1 MGKIAKARH
10 IGSEETAH
18 HLRGALVRLGMDR
31 EELLAD
37 IRETATDHEG
47 LLRIIMR
54 EIDEV
59 VLSRKLA
66 VLSEDGIEA
75 TFVVSN
81 RRLIELRTNDTNQ
94 PDVNGGGTE
103 PEVAAL
109 AYAQSI
115 KKIGGQAAGVTLQHI
130 GRASKLPT
138 SSTACSAVCLSE
150 ISETLG
156 RENRMHNFF
165 RMIRTRA
172 KGWIVLVSEGTDVWR
187 EGPEAILVRLDT
199 LERITA
205 ANRETEGSLRRLYR
219 AGPSCSAF
227 AMTPEIQ
234 AIVAKNGKD
243 RLLAAVSNQDVI
255 AIMEDWRE
263 VFGNGGQGPEPA
275 LELGSV
281 DDQLS

>member
-94 PDVNGGGTE
+94 PDVNGGGAE

-109 AYAQSI
+109 AYAEAI
-115 KKIGGQAAGVTLQHI
+115 KKIGDQVARVTLQRI
-130 GRASKLPT
+130 GRASELPT
-138 SSTACSAVCLSE
+138 SSAACSAARLLE
-150 ISETLG
+150 ISKTLG
-156 RENRMHNFF
+156 SENRLHSFLS
-165 RMIRTRA
+165 MIQKRA
-172 KGWIVLVSEGTDVWR
+172 KGWIMLGSEGRNVYR
-187 EGPEAILVRLDT
+187 EGSESILVRLDT

-205 ANRETEGSLRRLYR
+205 TNSGAEGPFRRLDR

-227 AMTPEIQ
+227 AMAPGLK
-234 AIVAKNGKD
+234 AIVAMHGND
-243 RLLAAVSNQDVI
+243 RLLASVLNQDSV
-255 AIMEDWRE
+255 AIMEDWRK
-263 VFGNGGQGPEPA
+263 VFSIGNQGANP
-275 LELGSV
+275 SV
-281 DDQLS
+281 IKR